1 MKYYLLPLAA
11 LLICCIP
18 AKAQHHDLDRN
29 ATMWAGKKRP
39 QAQDTLSLLQS
50 FKSGTTH
57 GHFRYY
63 FMATDNAEELTDY
76 YANAIGGGIRY
87 ETAPYEGFQFCVSGF
102 YIFNIGSSDFS
113 IPDPLTGRG
122 NRYELALFDL
132 EDPNNESDID
142 RLEELYLKYNFGN
155 SNITLGRQLINTPFI
170 NLQDGRMRPTGVQG
184 VWWKINE
191 WEKIFFEGGWINAI
205 SPRATVKW
213 FKVSQSIGVYP
224 SGVNING
231 VPSNYAKH
239 LESKGVGLLG
249 IDYSLHKYLKI
260 KAWDMFVENI
270 INTAMLQA
278 DVSIPLP
285 NTSSILAAGQM
296 IRQNAIK
303 YGGNEN
309 ETNTYVPKGAKALT
323 FGAKAGWKDTKWEV
337 SLNYNRITKEGRYLV
352 PREWGREPFFTFL
365 PRERNEGFGDVQA
378 LMAKIDYRL
387 PNLKIKS
394 SLGIGKYQLPDVKNY
409 ALNKYGLPSY
419 TQINLDL
426 RKEFSNF
433 FEGLDMQYLIA
444 YKINNGEIYND
455 YKYLFNKVDMMVHNL
470 ILNYHF

>member
-1 MKYYLLPLAA
+1 M
-11 LLICCIP
+11 
-18 AKAQHHDLDRN
+18 
-29 ATMWAGKKRP
+29 
-39 QAQDTLSLLQS
+39 
-50 FKSGTTH
+50 
-57 GHFRYY
+57 
-63 FMATDNAEELTDY
+63 
-76 YANAIGGGIRY
+76 
-87 ETAPYEGFQFCVSGF
+87 
-102 YIFNIGSSDFS
+102 
-113 IPDPLTGRG
+113 
-122 NRYELALFDL
+122 FDL
-132 EDPNNESDID
+132 EDPYNESDID

-191 WEKIFFEGGWINAI
+191 WEKIFLEGGWINAI

-213 FKVSQSIGVYP
+213 FKVSESIGVYP
-224 SGVNING
+224 SGVNVNG
-231 VPSNYAKH
+231 VPSDYATH

-249 IDYSLHKYLKI
+249 VDYSFNKHLKI
-260 KAWDMFVENI
+260 KAWDMFIENI
-270 INTAMLQA
+270 SNTAMLQA
-278 DVSIPLP
+278 DINVPLP

-296 IRQNAIK
+296 IRQSAIK

-309 ETNTYVPKGAKALT
+309 ETNTYTPKGAKALT
-323 FGAKAGWKDTKWEV
+323 FGVKAGWKDTRWEV

-378 LMAKIDYRL
+378 LMAKIDYKL

-394 SLGIGKYQLPDVKNY
+394 SLGIGRYQLPDVKNY

-455 YKYLFNKVDMMVHNL
+455 YKYLFNKVDMLVHNL